1 MKLKLVILL
10 LITRIVSASPF
21 DITQEEEVQELLDNP
36 TKLVESFIEKN
47 EAALTILDT
56 KTAKKTIVSLK
67 KAEAIQYK
75 DLTLNLEGCW
85 QEKDTFYNKI
95 SLAEIRVNDS
105 NYRLSSLNP
114 KMINNHYLILIY
126 CK

>member
-21 DITQEEEVQELLDNP
+21 DITKEEEVQELLDNP
-36 TKLVESFIEKN
+36 PKLVESFLDK
-47 EAALTILDT
+47 EAADLTILDT
-56 KTAKKTIVSLK
+56 KTAKKTLVSLK

-85 QEKDTFYNKI
+85 QEKDTFYHKI
-95 SLAEIRVNDS
+95 SLAEIRVNNS
-105 NYRLSSLNP
+105 NYRLSSLNT
-114 KMINNHYLILIY
+114 KLVAEHYLILIN